1 MGNPTNAQPDLQA
14 SESIVKIKKK
24 KKIKDKFNDLAKGT
38 VTEESL
44 VGESDTTGQDEGCSA
59 TEIVKKKKKKKKE
72 KQDKPIH
79 DGEEQS
85 AKVFEESDWDS
96 PLKPGETEIVLPN
109 KK

>member
-1 MGNPTNAQPDLQA
+1 M
-14 SESIVKIKKK
+14 
-24 KKIKDKFNDLAKGT
+24 
-38 VTEESL
+38 
-44 VGESDTTGQDEGCSA
+44 GESDTTGQDESCSA

-79 DGEEQS
+79 DDEEQS

-109 KK
+109 KKYKVSKNSL